1 MTQEDKNLLLRAVCD
16 DCNPESEAMLA
27 IYSTKKK
34 GDYYVKGDMELIK
47 NGIRNILNEGI
58 AGKESEP
65 ATILAWTLLSALR
78 DIQDQGVSID
88 ALLTAFDDDE
98 VDCSTCDLNRVCNAD
113 EAIAFRKANGIPRP
127 KKGSKGRKVKV
138 N

>member
-16 DCNPESEAMLA
+16 DCNPKSEAIVA

-58 AGKESEP
+58 AGKESES

-88 ALLTAFDDDE
+88 EFLTAFDDDE
-98 VDCSTCDLNRVCNAD
+98 EDCSTCDLNRVCNAD
-113 EAIAFRKANGIPRP
+113 EAIAYRKANRIPKP
-127 KKGSKGRKVKV
+127 KSKKRTIKVK
-138 N
+138 